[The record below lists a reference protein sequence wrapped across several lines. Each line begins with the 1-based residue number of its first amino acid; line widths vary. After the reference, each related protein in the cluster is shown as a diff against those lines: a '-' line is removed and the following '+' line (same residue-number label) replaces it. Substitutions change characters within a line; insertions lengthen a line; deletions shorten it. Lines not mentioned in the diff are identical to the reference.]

1 MYYIAWVIFVVVV
14 ALWKRELKETK
25 AAYLTIL
32 GELKSERMEFDKLK
46 ERYMVLLNG
55 QGDGSV
61 KRKSKITGRKG
72 KKV

>member
-1 MYYIAWVIFVVVV
+1 MYYIAWLILVVVV

-46 ERYMVLLNG
+46 ERYLILLNG
-55 QGDGSV
+55 QGDAPVARRAKTPS
-61 KRKSKITGRKG
+61 RKG
-72 KKV
+72 KA